1 MKWIPKGG
9 MCPSCKRKDDN
20 CSGLDF
26 RAMPHLIVKHEDGEA
41 LTIVRCTEF
50 EKGDTDEDIQP

>member
-9 MCPSCKRKDDN
+9 MCASCKRRDDN

-26 RAMPHLIVKHEDGEA
+26 REMPHLIVKYEDGEA

-50 EKGDTDEDIQP
+50 VRLKSEDTEQ

>member
-9 MCPSCKRKDDN
+9 MCASCKRKDDN

-26 RAMPHLIVKHEDGEA
+26 RAMPHLIVKYEEGEA